1 VGQGA
6 VTVPDDDRDL
16 NWTWLV
22 AGAAVVLVLASRR
35 ARFWLADKLI
45 DLGIRMQTDDETRE
59 VDRTLSA
66 WGRCARSGRRVN
78 GRCTPREGRGG

>member
-1 VGQGA
+1 M
-6 VTVPDDDRDL
+6 PDDDRDL

-45 DLGIRMQTDDETRE
+45 DLGIWMQTDDETR
-59 VDRTLSA
+59 RTEQALRD
-66 WGRCARSGRRVN
+66 WGRRARAGRQAN
-78 GRCTPREGRGG
+78 GRCTPPEEQGR